1 MCNWTKGHRAPL
13 QTGSEFSS
21 INVCEWFLTYT
32 AGQTELLTENH
43 GGKNS
48 SGASAGPNRKK
59 IELARTH
66 VKKKWWQHHQTGA
79 TVDTTRPQRRRAT
92 KEYVEKRSGE
102 RNVDSRIEVQLEE
115 DGGGSTRQ
123 SWMATS
129 GLWPIWNTQTRNYVD
144 LNKQWAFGCP
154 LQCSKWKFLKPSERI
169 RIYDWPSV
177 ALRLLVG

>member
-1 MCNWTKGHRAPL
+1 MEAG
-13 QTGSEFSS
+13 
-21 INVCEWFLTYT
+21 
-32 AGQTELLTENH
+32 GQTELQTMRNYGENWP
-43 GGKNS
+43 
-48 SGASAGPNRKK
+48 GASAGPNTKK
-59 IELARTH
+59 MEPAGTH
-66 VKKKWWQHHQTGA
+66 VNMKWWKHQQTGT
-79 TVDTTRPQRRRAT
+79 TVDTTRPQRKTAT
-92 KEYVEKRSGE
+92 KEYLEKRSGE